1 MQYNPSLVSQLDPYL
16 GATENTPAVPQ
27 SVVSKHILWLFGFFL
42 ECKVLFS
49 QELKVEIRKTLA

>member
-1 MQYNPSLVSQLDPYL
+1 M
-16 GATENTPAVPQ
+16 PQ

-49 QELKVEIRKTLA
+49 QELKAEVRKTLARAFMAAESDQEFAFERNG